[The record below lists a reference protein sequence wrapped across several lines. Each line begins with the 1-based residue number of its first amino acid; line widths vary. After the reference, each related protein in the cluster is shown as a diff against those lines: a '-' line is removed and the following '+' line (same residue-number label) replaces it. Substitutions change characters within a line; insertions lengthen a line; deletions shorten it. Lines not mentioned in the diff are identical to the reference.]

1 MSLVSRSVPPSSAP
15 SPAAAAPGLELASW
29 GRRIGALLIDGV
41 ASALVTLVILGPE
54 GYSNSTWAPLIVL
67 FLQSSL
73 GTALAGGSFGQLAT
87 RIRVL
92 GTDGRPLSLLRAL
105 LRQLLVCLVIPP
117 LVFRPDGRGL
127 HDLWTSSAAYRLPRA

>member
-15 SPAAAAPGLELASW
+15 SPAAAPGLELASW
-29 GRRIGALLIDGV
+29 GRRVGALLIDGV
-41 ASALVTLVILGPE
+41 ASALVALVVLGPE